1 MRTMSFYA
9 GDDDLE
15 RIQAEQE
22 RVAAMGFRISKSEAI
37 RAMLLR
43 AAQPAPEPALV
54 VQTQPASAAAPVTQT
69 QPDDF
74 EDADKNI
81 YRMLNTETGCDPAPA
96 TRPQLFNSQ

>member
-1 MRTMSFYA
+1 MSFYA

-15 RIQAEQE
+15 RIHDEQE

-43 AAQPAPEPALV
+43 AAQPADAVSQVE
-54 VQTQPASAAAPVTQT
+54 QTQPTPSAAPVTQT
-69 QPDDF
+69 QPADF
-74 EDADKNI
+74 EAADKNI
-81 YRMLNTETGCDPAPA
+81 YRMLNTETGRDTAPA